1 MLYSTIVD
9 KNEEGLQMV
18 IDAAEKFEQGRYL
31 NAILDCHLKKN
42 EILMM
47 TEFVREYKAKLSR
60 EHLALAKFALTFNSE
75 YATKNNLCFN
85 TAERLFNRIRSTIKC
100 TKKIYKNLCRTTRRR
115 LPATAP
121 QRPSVF
127 KRSRLVSDYRS
138 GLLFG
143 IETYEDCVQKL
154 YDQLEAFFFEL
165 VKCLALCRM
174 IITDEK
180 NTRNNPELCAK
191 IYKECYE
198 KMLSDT
204 RTIIRTLKKNRM
216 VITSEMEERKKNAG
230 SLQDFICSNYHKFDP
245 EQFKLHVIASELNKG
260 DDMTALE
267 KILFGANNKE
277 LVEKAR
283 IVITHFDELELNAHK
298 GKHKDKHSAYCVAS
312 FMLWCGI
319 GTTND
324 NKVSLFVDDY
334 FNLTYKGE
342 YPPVKTNAVNSAKN
356 ILLYDKKKSSLDNA
370 EFHARIDALVEKYYV
385 KNDSYTDM
393 KISV

>member
-85 TAERLFNRIRSTIKC
+85 TAERLFNKIRSTISSS
-100 TKKIYKNLCRTTRRR
+100 KKIYKKFCRTIRKR
-115 LPATAP
+115 LPASVP
-121 QRPSVF
+121 QRSSVF
-127 KRSRLVSDYRS
+127 KRSELANDYRS
-138 GLLFG
+138 GQMFG

-154 YDQLEAFFFEL
+154 YDQLEAFFLEL

-174 IITDEK
+174 IITDET

-198 KMLSDT
+198 KILSDT
-204 RTIIRTLKKNRM
+204 RTIIRTFKESRM
-216 VITSEMEERKKNAG
+216 VPASEMEERKKNAG

-245 EQFKLHVIASELNKG
+245 DQFKMHVIASELNKG
-260 DDMTALE
+260 DDMTAVE

-277 LVEKAR
+277 LVEKVR
-283 IVITHFDELELNAHK
+283 LVIRHFDELELNAHK

-319 GTTND
+319 GITND
-324 NKVSLFVDDY
+324 NKAILFVDDY
-334 FNLTYKGE
+334 FNQTYKGE
-342 YPPVKTNAVNSAKN
+342 YPPVKANAVNSAKN
-356 ILLYDKKKSSLDNA
+356 ILKHNPKKSNLDNA
-370 EFHARIDALVEKYYV
+370 EFHARIDAIVEKYSV
-385 KNDSYTDM
+385 KNESYQDM
-393 KISV
+393 KMSV

>member
-9 KNEEGLQMV
+9 KNEEGLQMI

-31 NAILDCHLKKN
+31 NAIIDCHLKKN

-47 TEFVREYKAKLSR
+47 TEFVNEYKAKLGR

-75 YATKNNLCFN
+75 YATRNNMCFD

-100 TKKIYKNLCRTTRRR
+100 SKDIYKKFCRTIRKR

-121 QRPSVF
+121 QRPSIF
-127 KRSRLVSDYRS
+127 KRSEIANDYHS
-138 GLLFG
+138 GQMFG
-143 IETYEDCVQKL
+143 IETYDECVQKL
-154 YDQLEAFFFEL
+154 YTQLEAFFLEL

-174 IITDEK
+174 ILMEETNIR
-180 NTRNNPELCAK
+180 NTPERCAQ
-191 IYKECYE
+191 IYKLCYE
-198 KMLSDT
+198 KMLNNSRMMV
-204 RTIIRTLKKNRM
+204 RTFKENRM
-216 VITSEMEERKKNAG
+216 APSSEMEERKKNAG
-230 SLQDFICSNYHKFDP
+230 SLKDFICSNYHKYGPD
-245 EQFKLHVIASELNKG
+245 QFQMHVVASELNKG
-260 DDMTALE
+260 DDMTDEE

-277 LVEKAR
+277 LVEKVR
-283 IVITHFDELELNAHK
+283 LVIRHFDELELNAHK

-334 FNLTYKGE
+334 FNLTYKGA
-342 YPPVKTNAVNSAKN
+342 YPSVKVNSVNSAKN
-356 ILLYDKKKSSLDNA
+356 ILLYDKKKSNLDNA

-393 KISV
+393 KMSV